1 LQGTGE
7 EDDYKAAQS
16 DLVRVMLNIA
26 YLKADDTKKQAVG
39 PQSNADTPND
49 DSAKATDTKDEYD
62 TNQMIAKWKEG

>member
-1 LQGTGE
+1 MQGTGE

-39 PQSNADTPND
+39 LNADTPND
-49 DSAKATDTKDEYD
+49 DSAKATDEYD
-62 TNQMIAKWKEG
+62 TNKMVAKWKEG